1 MKEFFNSAKFKIIVC
16 ILALL
21 IGVMIYSGTKSGS
34 ESGSSFFGRAFAPI
48 QKFSTNL
55 SNKVESSLDMLTNAS
70 QYYEDNKRLKEQ
82 LGEMYNQIVDYDK
95 IKRENEQLRQVI
107 GLKEEFPDYVFS
119 PPCAVIA
126 RTTNDPY
133 GSFII
138 DKGSSDDIAQN
149 DPVITADGLV
159 GVVVKVSKTYSRV
172 KTILSPDVTV
182 GAYCVRTKDPGVVEG
197 SVELTE
203 DGLCKM
209 MYIDR
214 TSDIKKGDIIVTSG
228 NSGLFPV
235 DRIIGTVEE
244 VKVED
249 SGLSLYATIKPLV
262 ETDSITNVFVITD
275 FNGQG
280 EGYEED

>member
-1 MKEFFNSAKFKIIVC
+1 MKEFFQSKKFKVIIC

-21 IGVMIYSGTKSGS
+21 IGVMLYSGTKGGS

-48 QKFSTNL
+48 QSISANL
-55 SNKVESSLDMLTNAS
+55 SSKVESSLGMLTNAS

-82 LGEMYNQIVDYDK
+82 LGEQYNQIIDYDK

-107 GLKEEFPDYVFS
+107 GLKEQFPDYVFS
-119 PPCAVIA
+119 PPCAIIA
-126 RTTNDPY
+126 KTTNDPF

-138 DKGSSDDIAQN
+138 DKGSDDDISLN

-172 KTILSPDVTV
+172 QTILSPDVPV
-182 GAYCVRTKDPGVVEG
+182 GAYCIRTKDPGVVEG
-197 SVELTE
+197 NIKFAE

-209 MYIDR
+209 QYIDR
-214 TSDIKKGDIIVTSG
+214 NSDIKKGDIIVTSG

-235 DRIIGTVEE
+235 DRMIGTVQD
-244 VKVED
+244 VAVED
-249 SGLSLYATIKPLV
+249 SGLSLYATIDPIV
-262 ETDSITNVFVITD
+262 DINAVTNVFVITS

-280 EGYEED
+280 EGYEN